1 MRNVH
6 RAIID
11 YLKTNGF
18 SEAVEA
24 FCRELDIPVEDGDK
38 KFSGLLEKKWV
49 SVIRLQ
55 KKVIDLEAKLSE
67 TEKEYILG
75 APTRDKR
82 SPTEWIPRPPEKYSL
97 SGHRAS
103 VVRVVFHPVFSLIAT
118 CSEDA
123 TIKIWDFET
132 GDFEKTLKGHTDC
145 VQDIAFDHTGKLL
158 ASCSADMSVKLW
170 DFQTYDCI
178 RTLNGH
184 DHNVSSVAFLPSGD
198 FLVSASRDKTI
209 KLWELSTGYCVK
221 TFTGHREWVRMV
233 RVSPDGS
240 LLASCGNDQ
249 TVRVWAVATKECK
262 AELRDHDHVVECVC
276 WANDSVIPHINE
288 GTANGAAA
296 LQRQGPFLASGS
308 RDKTIKIWD
317 VSIGVCLFT
326 LSDHD
331 NWIRCLRFHPR
342 GKYLLSVSDDKTM
355 RIWSIAGR
363 RCQKTIEAHNHF
375 VTSLDFHETAPYVV
389 TSSVDQTVKKN
400 KVFLF
405 FDFQDKR
412 QYCCWMVGSA
422 TVSKVIK
429 RYWDDALLLGRVIKQ
444 ASVGYE
450 KLPCVRVRVRRNEYN
465 EYLHAFYS
473 KPTDFWAL
481 NKQSLAS
488 VGDMVLIRQMQ
499 SPLLPTVTHHLE
511 RIVFQHGRPIDPIT
525 KKRIIYD
532 DLNIDCCKMSLLE
545 SCPRSVDAKSYV
557 QRRVESISQLLAVV
571 DNEMLPKGEVTHG
584 PRTFLQRLPR
594 HMRRRAMSRNLKRLP
609 RRCRFR
615 AQRLLENAKLKKK
628 PPNRSRR
635 RRPSNLLREYVRRQK
650 KCRWLETH
658 IWHAK
663 RFRMVE
669 AWSFKL
675 ALGSFQRSWR
685 ATFRDAAKHATM
697 RDVSHMLLLRLSGEE
712 SSLLNGLRRLCSSR
726 LGLTF
731 AAACTLDGSREG
743 SSVLYRAD
751 QYPFHCIGPVNFLWQ
766 PSSSTGEH
774 CGRILWL
781 WIHPSVKDELV
792 AELCRVFGMVEVEK
806 GEDVGDGNVTDDD
819 KFQSLTEFRMKKAQ
833 LAVAEY
839 CCSANEN
846 GVKLTIMDRMLL
858 RFRLTG
864 PKSTAILDQ
873 ALNMRKSFQRINQ
886 LLNSEQ
892 TNWMKT
898 YFSQNPLL
906 ERCLAKHTEA
916 WTREVFWRNPA
927 ELAPR
932 IVLSFLIRNP
942 RLQFTFKKKLPDH
955 SGSENRS
962 LDSCCALFD
971 DHNDQLPFSPI
982 WDDCFRAEILRRK
995 ASQREIDKAKE
1006 QRIVK
1011 TAQTDMSHLESF
1023 VPVLL
1028 IQRPGSQDEN
1038 DHLGCGWDLVIPS
1051 DWGMEFWLAMQY
1063 STARA
1068 VGLDHSRTLAAERG
1082 VFHFPESWHDCLAGK
1097 TWNTDCCER
1106 DLAMYKKRPKNR
1118 RLRYDKLKVK
1128 YPFQFPWSELNAT
1141 WTKMTND
1148 GSYFVLR
1155 DREILN
1161 SLAFFNEPK
1170 LDADFEE
1177 ICLKALVQVRIRSLS
1192 RGTVKRYAMICM
1204 PSADDVICL
1213 MNGQLRVVE
1222 MLSENFQM
1230 DELHESENLAE
1241 EELTINK
1248 QQGKEEEEEEDEE
1261 EFISFEENEKEVS
1274 FDNLFDECLSVA
1286 AKKRKNHL
1294 PEQSAASVETAH
1306 AAEDVNSRNVVGFAI
1321 DGGYSLSRGC
1331 GIGIGLCSY
1340 AALQKLI
1347 STSVKIHS
1355 GLFVLYRNK
1364 TTRKYFPAILNIAAA
1379 DFSL

>member
-1 MRNVH
+1 MVLVVAQLCTSSYFRPEEFCSKDS
-6 RAIID
+6 RR
-11 YLKTNGF
+11 LKKMSNL
-18 SEAVEA
+18 SIVI
-24 FCRELDIPVEDGDK
+24 CVVPVDDGDK

-82 SPTEWIPRPPEKYSL
+82 SPTEWIPRPPEKYTL

-308 RDKTIKIWD
+308 RDKTIKVWD

-375 VTSLDFHETAPYVV
+375 VTSLDR
-389 TSSVDQTVKKN
+389 
-400 KVFLF
+400 
-405 FDFQDKR
+405 R
-412 QYCCWMVGSA
+412 QYCRMVVGSA
-422 TVSKVIK
+422 TGSKVIK
-429 RYWDDALLLGRVIKQ
+429 RFWDDALLLGRVIKQ

-450 KLPCVRVRVRRNEYN
+450 KLPCVRVRVRRDEYN

-481 NKQSLAS
+481 NKQSLAA
-488 VGDMVLIRQMQ
+488 VGDTVLIRKME
-499 SPLLPTVTHHLE
+499 SPPLPTVTHRLE
-511 RIVFQHGRPIDPIT
+511 RIVFQHGCPIDPIT
-525 KKRIIYD
+525 KKLEIIS
-532 DLNIDCCKMSLLE
+532 MSLLE

-594 HMRRRAMSRNLKRLP
+594 HMRRRAMSRNVKRLP
-609 RRCRFR
+609 RRCRFP
-615 AQRLLENAKLKKK
+615 AQRLLENAKLRKKL
-628 PPNRSRR
+628 PNRSRR
-635 RRPSNLLREYVRRQK
+635 RRPSNLVREYVRRQG

-669 AWSFKL
+669 AWQFKL
-675 ALGSFQRSWR
+675 ALGGFQRSWR

-697 RDVSHMLLLRLSGEE
+697 RDVSHMILLRLSGQEGG
-712 SSLLNGLRRLCSSR
+712 LLDGLRRLCSSR

-731 AAACTLDGSREG
+731 GAASTLDGSREG

-774 CGRILWL
+774 CCRRILWL

-792 AELCRVFGMVEVEK
+792 AELCRVFGLVEVEK
-806 GEDVGDGNVTDDD
+806 REDVTDE
-819 KFQSLTEFRMKKAQ
+819 KFHSLAEFRMNVQ
-833 LAVAEY
+833 LAGAEDY
-839 CCSANEN
+839 CSADES

-873 ALNMRKSFQRINQ
+873 ALNMRKSFERVSQ

-892 TNWMKT
+892 SNWVKS
-898 YFSQNPLL
+898 YFSENPRLA
-906 ERCLAKHTEA
+906 ECLAQHTEA

-932 IVLSFLIRNP
+932 IVLSYLIRNP
-942 RLQFTFKKKLPDH
+942 RLEFTFRKTLPDQN
-955 SGSENRS
+955 GSRNTN
-962 LDSCCALFD
+962 LDSCCSLLD
-971 DHNDQLPFSPI
+971 GDNRQLPFSPL
-982 WDDCFRAEILRRK
+982 WDDGFRAEVLRRK
-995 ASQREIDKAKE
+995 ASQGEIDKVKQ

-1038 DHLGCGWDLVIPS
+1038 DHLGCGWDLVVPS

-1068 VGLDHSRTLAAERG
+1068 VGLDHSRTLATERG
-1082 VFHFPESWHDCLAGK
+1082 VFHFPEAWHDCPAGQ
-1097 TWNTDCCER
+1097 TWNADCCER
-1106 DLAMYKKRPKNR
+1106 DLQAYKKRPKNR

-1128 YPFQFPWSELNAT
+1128 YPFEFPWAELNAI
-1141 WTKMTND
+1141 WTKTTND

-1161 SLAFFNEPK
+1161 SLALFNEPK
-1170 LDADFEE
+1170 LDADLEK
-1177 ICLKALVQVRIRSLS
+1177 ICSKALVQVKIRCLS
-1192 RGTVKRYAMICM
+1192 RGIVKRYAMICM
-1204 PSADDVICL
+1204 PSAEDV
-1213 MNGQLRVVE
+1213 
-1222 MLSENFQM
+1222 
-1230 DELHESENLAE
+1230 
-1241 EELTINK
+1241 
-1248 QQGKEEEEEEDEE
+1248 
-1261 EFISFEENEKEVS
+1261 ENEKEVS
-1274 FDNLFDECLSVA
+1274 FDILFDECLSVA

-1294 PEQSAASVETAH
+1294 PEQVAASVETDH
-1306 AAEDVNSRNVVGFAI
+1306 AVEDINSRNVVGFAI

-1340 AALQKLI
+1340 AALQNLI

>member
-1 MRNVH
+1 MVLSNKQKDEFGGLRAWH
-6 RAIID
+6 RYGTFLFAD
-11 YLKTNGF
+11 YASLTGLF
-18 SEAVEA
+18 
-24 FCRELDIPVEDGDK
+24 PVDDGDK

-82 SPTEWIPRPPEKYSL
+82 SPTEWIPRPPEKYTL

-308 RDKTIKIWD
+308 RDKTIKVWD

-375 VTSLDFHETAPYVV
+375 VTSLDR
-389 TSSVDQTVKKN
+389 
-400 KVFLF
+400 
-405 FDFQDKR
+405 R
-412 QYCCWMVGSA
+412 QHCRMVVGSA
-422 TVSKVIK
+422 TGSKVIK
-429 RYWDDALLLGRVIKQ
+429 RFWDDALLLGRVIKQ

-450 KLPCVRVRVRRNEYN
+450 KLPCVRVRVRRDEYN

-481 NKQSLAS
+481 NKQSLAA
-488 VGDMVLIRQMQ
+488 VGDTVLIRKMES
-499 SPLLPTVTHHLE
+499 SPLPTVTHRLE
-511 RIVFQHGRPIDPIT
+511 RIVFQHGCPIDPIT
-525 KKRIIYD
+525 KKLEISS
-532 DLNIDCCKMSLLE
+532 MSLLE

-594 HMRRRAMSRNLKRLP
+594 HMRRRAMSRNVKRLP
-609 RRCRFR
+609 RRCRFP
-615 AQRLLENAKLKKK
+615 AQRLLENAKLRKKS
-628 PPNRSRR
+628 PNRSRR
-635 RRPSNLLREYVRRQK
+635 RRPSNLVREYVRRQG

-669 AWSFKL
+669 AWQFKL
-675 ALGSFQRSWR
+675 ALGGFQRSWR

-697 RDVSHMLLLRLSGEE
+697 RDVSHMVLLRLSGQEGD
-712 SSLLNGLRRLCSSR
+712 LLDGLRRLCSSR

-731 AAACTLDGSREG
+731 GAASTLDGSREG

-774 CGRILWL
+774 CCRRILWL

-792 AELCRVFGMVEVEK
+792 AELCRVFGLVEVEK
-806 GEDVGDGNVTDDD
+806 REDVTDEN
-819 KFQSLTEFRMKKAQ
+819 FHSLTEFRMNVQ
-833 LAVAEY
+833 LAGAEDY
-839 CCSANEN
+839 CSADES

-873 ALNMRKSFQRINQ
+873 ALNMRKSFERVSQ

-892 TNWMKT
+892 SNWMKS
-898 YFSQNPLL
+898 YFSENPRLA
-906 ERCLAKHTEA
+906 ECLAQHTEA

-932 IVLSFLIRNP
+932 IVLSYLIRNP
-942 RLQFTFKKKLPDH
+942 RLEFTFRKTLPDQN
-955 SGSENRS
+955 GSQNTN
-962 LDSCCALFD
+962 LDSCCSLLD
-971 DHNDQLPFSPI
+971 DDNRQLPFSPL
-982 WDDCFRAEILRRK
+982 WDDGFRAEVLRRK
-995 ASQREIDKAKE
+995 ASQREIDKVKQ

-1038 DHLGCGWDLVIPS
+1038 DHLGCGWDLVVPS

-1082 VFHFPESWHDCLAGK
+1082 VFHFPEAWHDCPAGQ
-1097 TWNTDCCER
+1097 TWNADCCER
-1106 DLAMYKKRPKNR
+1106 DLQAYKKRPKNR

-1128 YPFQFPWSELNAT
+1128 YPFEFPWAELNAI
-1141 WTKMTND
+1141 WTKTTND

-1161 SLAFFNEPK
+1161 SLALFNQPK
-1170 LDADFEE
+1170 LDADFEK
-1177 ICLKALVQVRIRSLS
+1177 ICSKALVQVKIRCLS
-1192 RGTVKRYAMICM
+1192 RGIVKRYAMICM
-1204 PSADDVICL
+1204 PSAEDV
-1213 MNGQLRVVE
+1213 
-1222 MLSENFQM
+1222 
-1230 DELHESENLAE
+1230 
-1241 EELTINK
+1241 
-1248 QQGKEEEEEEDEE
+1248 
-1261 EFISFEENEKEVS
+1261 ENEKEVS
-1274 FDNLFDECLSVA
+1274 FDILFDECLSVA

-1294 PEQSAASVETAH
+1294 PEQVTASVETDH

-1340 AALQKLI
+1340 AALQNLI

>member
-1 MRNVH
+1 MVLSNKQKDEFGGLRAWH
-6 RAIID
+6 RYGTFLFAD
-11 YLKTNGF
+11 YASLTGLFRWSWLLLSCAHLHLSGQKSFRSKDSRRLKKMSNL
-18 SEAVEA
+18 SIVI
-24 FCRELDIPVEDGDK
+24 CVPVDDGDK

-82 SPTEWIPRPPEKYSL
+82 SPTEWIPRPPEKYTL

-308 RDKTIKIWD
+308 RDKTIKVWD

-375 VTSLDFHETAPYVV
+375 VTSLDR
-389 TSSVDQTVKKN
+389 
-400 KVFLF
+400 
-405 FDFQDKR
+405 R
-412 QYCCWMVGSA
+412 QYCRMVVGS
-422 TVSKVIK
+422 TTGSKVIK
-429 RYWDDALLLGRVIKQ
+429 RFWDDALLLGRVIKQ

-450 KLPCVRVRVRRNEYN
+450 KLPCVRVRVRRDEYN

-481 NKQSLAS
+481 NKQSLAA
-488 VGDMVLIRQMQ
+488 VGDTVLIRKMQ
-499 SPLLPTVTHHLE
+499 SPPLPTVTHCLE
-511 RIVFQHGRPIDPIT
+511 RIVFQHGCPIDPIT
-525 KKRIIYD
+525 KKLEISS
-532 DLNIDCCKMSLLE
+532 MSLLE

-594 HMRRRAMSRNLKRLP
+594 HMRRRAMSRNVKRLP
-609 RRCRFR
+609 RRCRFP
-615 AQRLLENAKLKKK
+615 AQRLLENAKLRKKL
-628 PPNRSRR
+628 PNRSRR
-635 RRPSNLLREYVRRQK
+635 RRPSNLVREYVRRQG

-669 AWSFKL
+669 AWQFKL
-675 ALGSFQRSWR
+675 ALGGFQRSWR

-697 RDVSHMLLLRLSGEE
+697 RDVSHMILLRLSGQEGG
-712 SSLLNGLRRLCSSR
+712 LLDGLRRLCSSR

-731 AAACTLDGSREG
+731 GAASTLDGSREG

-774 CGRILWL
+774 CCRRILWL

-792 AELCRVFGMVEVEK
+792 AELCRVFGLVEVEK
-806 GEDVGDGNVTDDD
+806 REDVTDE
-819 KFQSLTEFRMKKAQ
+819 KFHSLTEFRMNVQ
-833 LAVAEY
+833 LAGAEDY
-839 CCSANEN
+839 WSADER

-873 ALNMRKSFQRINQ
+873 ALNMRKSFERVSQ
-886 LLNSEQ
+886 LLNSVQ
-892 TNWMKT
+892 SNWVKS
-898 YFSQNPLL
+898 YFSENPRLA
-906 ERCLAKHTEA
+906 ECLAQHTEA

-932 IVLSFLIRNP
+932 IVLSYLIRNP
-942 RLQFTFKKKLPDH
+942 RLEFTFRKTLPDQN
-955 SGSENRS
+955 GSQNTN
-962 LDSCCALFD
+962 LDSCCSLLD
-971 DHNDQLPFSPI
+971 GDNGQLPFSPL
-982 WDDCFRAEILRRK
+982 WDDGFRAEVLRRK
-995 ASQREIDKAKE
+995 ASQREIDKVKQ

-1038 DHLGCGWDLVIPS
+1038 DHLGCGWDLVVPS

-1068 VGLDHSRTLAAERG
+1068 VGLDHSRMLAAERG
-1082 VFHFPESWHDCLAGK
+1082 VFHFPEAWHDCPAGQ
-1097 TWNTDCCER
+1097 TWNADCCER
-1106 DLAMYKKRPKNR
+1106 DLQAYKKRPKNR

-1128 YPFQFPWSELNAT
+1128 YPFEFPWAELNAI
-1141 WTKMTND
+1141 WTKTTND

-1161 SLAFFNEPK
+1161 SLALFNEPK
-1170 LDADFEE
+1170 LDADFAK
-1177 ICLKALVQVRIRSLS
+1177 ICSKALVQVKIRCLS
-1192 RGTVKRYAMICM
+1192 RGIVKRYAMICM
-1204 PSADDVICL
+1204 PSAEDVVCL

-1222 MLSENFQM
+1222 M
-1230 DELHESENLAE
+1230 
-1241 EELTINK
+1241 
-1248 QQGKEEEEEEDEE
+1248 
-1261 EFISFEENEKEVS
+1261 
-1274 FDNLFDECLSVA
+1274 
-1286 AKKRKNHL
+1286 
-1294 PEQSAASVETAH
+1294 
-1306 AAEDVNSRNVVGFAI
+1306 
-1321 DGGYSLSRGC
+1321 
-1331 GIGIGLCSY
+1331 
-1340 AALQKLI
+1340 
-1347 STSVKIHS
+1347 VK
-1355 GLFVLYRNK
+1355 
-1364 TTRKYFPAILNIAAA
+1364 
-1379 DFSL
+1379 